1 MILIKVNGQDFLC
14 KRLFFKMYLY
24 EDRAENRRGPS
35 KAPKMTNICLN
46 FTRTGVGPAKDKNP
60 RKVTPKNPV
69 VLLKLPMYML
79 TY

>member
-1 MILIKVNGQDFLC
+1 MVKIFCVRDCFL
-14 KRLFFKMYLY
+14 KGTFTRTELKIV
-24 EDRAENRRGPS
+24 EDPL
-35 KAPKMTNICLN
+35 KHLKMTNICLN